1 LEVDVASAPSR
12 TGGNSTAIVGAAVLA
27 AISVGASPVL
37 AQDRSPSP
45 FALDIL
51 RGAISDN
58 PQKPEAKGREPPAPK
73 AMPNDTEPA
82 AGAGQVTLVA
92 QVTEDGQRI
101 DRGVVWRVY
110 APRGADGKPRL
121 LGTYN
126 QPFPILSLTPGD
138 YLINAAF
145 GRANVTRKIAV
156 AATTRSVESFPLN
169 LGLLKVTLLLASNQP
184 APAAASSFEVL
195 SDDRD
200 QLGQRSRVI
209 AAGRAGQLYRLNSGL
224 YQIVAQYGD
233 ANARVEAELTVEPG
247 KLTETTVVLQAARVT
262 FRLVTRLG
270 GEAMADTQWTIVNR
284 QGDLVKESAGALP
297 SHLLAP
303 GTYTVSARSQGR
315 SWRRTFAVRA
325 GQNTQIEVLMQ

>member
-1 LEVDVASAPSR
+1 MTARPSSARAGLALTAGVALFAIALAAASA
-12 TGGNSTAIVGAAVLA
+12 
-27 AISVGASPVL
+27 VL
-37 AQDRSPSP
+37 AQDKSPTP

-58 PQKPEAKGREPPAPK
+58 PPKAEPKGPETPAPK
-73 AMPNDTEPA
+73 AMPGNAEPE

-110 APRGADGKPRL
+110 TPPGADGKPRL

-156 AATTRSVESFPLN
+156 AATTRSVESFPIN

-184 APAAASSFEVL
+184 VPASAGAFEVL

-200 QLGQRSRVI
+200 QFGQRSRVI

-247 KLTETTVVLQAARVT
+247 KLTETTVVLQAARIT

-303 GTYTVSARSQGR
+303 GSYTVSARSQGR

-325 GQNTQIEVLMQ
+325 GQNMQIEVLMQ